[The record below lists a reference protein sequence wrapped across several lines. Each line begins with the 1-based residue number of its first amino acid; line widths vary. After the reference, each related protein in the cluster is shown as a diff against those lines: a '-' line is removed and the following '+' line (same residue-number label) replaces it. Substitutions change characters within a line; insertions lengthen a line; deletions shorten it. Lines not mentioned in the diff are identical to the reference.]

1 MTSRRGRVLGDT
13 EHTEEGH
20 GGSSAETEGIMRAE
34 SSRDV
39 PKEDVEHGKRDGE
52 ATGAEAGVTL
62 KTTNATE
69 EIIDT
74 AEPGLGETEKGI
86 AEPREEP
93 DCQTWVMARLS
104 VWKTMCWSR

>member
-1 MTSRRGRVLGDT
+1 
-13 EHTEEGH
+13 
-20 GGSSAETEGIMRAE
+20 MRAE

-39 PKEDVEHGKRDGE
+39 PKEDMEHGKRDGE

-74 AEPGLGETEKGI
+74 AEPGWGKPKRAL
-86 AEPREEP
+86 R
-93 DCQTWVMARLS
+93 
-104 VWKTMCWSR
+104 SRGRSRTAKPG